1 MANTAKVVR
10 LDLAAVV
17 DQLGAVKAQ
26 QAAAKRI
33 ADGLIK
39 QLKDAGVTEQDGAI
53 FRATISTHDV
63 ESIDWEAIAKKLNP
77 SRQLI
82 AGNTSKAERTTVKV
96 VARKAS

>member
-1 MANTAKVVR
+1 MANTAKVIR

-17 DQLGAVKAQ
+17 DQLGVLKAK
-26 QAAAKRI
+26 QAFFKKEAGK
-33 ADGLIK
+33 LQK
-39 QLKDAGVTEQDGAI
+39 QLVDAGVTEADGTL

-63 ESIDWEAIAKKLNP
+63 DTIDWEKIAKALNP

-82 AGNTSKAERTTVKV
+82 TGNTKTAARTTVKV

>member
-10 LDLAAVV
+10 LDLAAIV

-26 QAAAKRI
+26 QAATKRI

-39 QLKDAGVTEQDGAI
+39 QLIDAGVTEADGAV
-53 FRATISTHDV
+53 FRATVSTHDV
-63 ESIDWEAIAKKLNP
+63 ESIDWKAIAEKLNP

-82 AGNTSKAERTTVKV
+82 VGNTSTASRTTVKV